1 MGIRDAGKYK
11 LWSLLLLS
19 FCPQTCIGCISP
31 VPASLTHRAPSPHR
45 PSSKKIT
52 MITVLL
58 SR

>member
-1 MGIRDAGKYK
+1 MGTRDASKDK
-11 LWSLLLLS
+11 MWSLPLS
-19 FCPQTCIGCISP
+19 FSLQTRTGCIRP

-45 PSSKKIT
+45 PSPKKIT